1 MASGSDGGQFILE
14 YKLTVPVVLPLD
26 VSDSFLKGTTLMSL
40 NSEKHMAG
48 IWILS
53 YDNVAESKGPNIGQ
67 TLDSP
72 RNWLIRA
79 ESDVIA
85 SCPAT
90 AGQGALSE
98 EMTGESKAIEHARRC
113 KEATI
118 ACGLQR
124 FQGLL
129 VPFLPS
135 GPRLSGTHLFAT
147 LLGHKQAKEI
157 N

>member
-1 MASGSDGGQFILE
+1 MASG
-14 YKLTVPVVLPLD
+14 
-26 VSDSFLKGTTLMSL
+26 
-40 NSEKHMAG
+40 
-48 IWILS
+48 
-53 YDNVAESKGPNIGQ
+53 
-67 TLDSP
+67 
-72 RNWLIRA
+72 

-90 AGQGALSE
+90 AGQGALVWPAIPTSLGFPAAKLAGYDGNGWVPALAE
-98 EMTGESKAIEHARRC
+98 HISTSESKAIEHARRC